1 MADLGSL
8 VMDFV
13 KGAARDVVAPV
24 QRNIVQPA
32 LQTADNAYNTGLNTV
47 AKVPVIGKPLANA
60 DRGFVNFAASIP
72 KVLGGIGNTSL
83 QDALHGNNN
92 LATQNAMAARN
103 RAETTFG
110 GYTLRPLTQAAES
123 IVHPFSQ
130 HTYTPTPGNAQ
141 RLLGKAPIQNI
152 NKGVNST
159 YQHGRAEGESPLVA
173 GLRGGLY
180 GFGQAAQD
188 VGTVAGLKYGV
199 TGASSAAKASLSKLT
214 PLDENGYLQIPG
226 GDELSPAD
234 YRVAVKQK
242 LGDAMNDHNAQ
253 PKNYGSTGNG
263 KTSSMTATYQQNS
276 KLFKEYAKNPDAFID
291 KYNLLPPAQK
301 AAEAGVVKPT
311 ILSTSEATP
320 VKAPLPSPTEMPPT
334 TPVSDVNTPQ
344 QVAQQGSAAEAAYN
358 PNQTELGAV
367 GKDVTEPTPEQS
379 SLDQTAPPDFMN
391 APGEAPTPNHV
402 SKVGTMSE
410 MGEILNQGGTTE
422 EALSHYMTQVP
433 GATLGDAQ
441 DALDQTIKSA
451 GVDKSKINASENPQT
466 GKVSFAPVKEG
477 DDTGAQLNGRY
488 AGEKVG
494 QNGAPAY
501 RAMEALDAT
510 DRESTRFLRGK
521 SDAQVQTLI
530 DNAHNPKAFRDYV
543 NASKNYNDYAQ
554 ASGAEL
560 GQPLPY
566 RVNYGGRTAY
576 DPPEG
581 LPEGGKPGA
590 TNPNTPSYTQQRYFN
605 THEEALANGY
615 TPRYDDPLEELKND
629 INQRGYNQTQLALA
643 KGYEDAHPG
652 QVQLLNDTT
661 PIKAGYHQLV
671 VPGGEH
677 IALPKELADPI
688 NTRIMT
694 STPGKI
700 LGKYDTINAAG
711 KQLELGGGTFHGF
724 NTLGTFVGQQLAS
737 AKAFTDLGAT
747 AKVVANTLSD
757 KNMVKYEEGYNKE
770 LPELGNHSWNDV
782 FSAIGLNAKNT
793 SSDLVNPGEK
803 NLAGKIAN
811 LPVLKQIHDA
821 VFTRQIPTMMKE
833 TARQKIQGAN
843 LDIFGSGDDRLA
855 AEKIARGI
863 NKEFGVTDHDLA
875 GMTSQQ
881 FKSAGRF
888 LLAPGYQEGVI
899 HTLLTALDPRSIGTS
914 EGLLARQAV
923 IGKALVMGG
932 LATAGAVAGGDFN
945 GMTPKQVA
953 LGIMNKAINPS
964 FKIGGYK
971 VSTPATFISDV
982 AKPIEES
989 VAGAKAGHGIAAGP
1003 EDFASSHLAFLPSKA
1018 EEFWANKNYAGNAVY
1033 GKDYYGRPISG
1044 ATTAENVASG
1054 VLPIPLAQTSQAVA
1068 GNQSTSAAIAN
1079 TLGFN
1084 VSDETANNINYAPV
1098 AAQTYL
1104 QQLQATPGV
1113 SKEAIQSATKFV
1125 AALGAGDT
1133 GRSKV
1138 LTKATSLLAQAEK
1151 STNQSVVAKDEAQVQ
1166 TLITNYNK
1174 QLATALQPWIQ
1185 SDASTY
1191 TDNNMLK
1198 LLRDTMITNKNARS
1212 NVNYDIKT
1220 NPTSVGVPIAALAPT
1235 PTTQSNNLV
1244 PNSI

>member
-13 KGAARDVVAPV
+13 KGAASPFQYLARTDITNPIRELASGESQASVQNSNQSLGLGASGSNLAGGLRQWAGNAAQVGLDVAAPAVGKAIAAPV
-24 QRNIVQPA
+24 SAAVGGGIAGTVTGGAAAGTAIGGAFGAASGVASQQKLNPKNLSMDFLKNAAFGAA
-32 LQTADNAYNTGLNTV
+32 LGGVGGAIGGALKAAKPVYASDQLSQDDLNAIAKSDNPTEIEKKIEPVTG
-47 AKVPVIGKPLANA
+47 PVI
-60 DRGFVNFAASIP
+60 
-72 KVLGGIGNTSL
+72 
-83 QDALHGNNN
+83 
-92 LATQNAMAARN
+92 
-103 RAETTFG
+103 
-110 GYTLRPLTQAAES
+110 
-123 IVHPFSQ
+123 
-130 HTYTPTPGNAQ
+130 
-141 RLLGKAPIQNI
+141 
-152 NKGVNST
+152 
-159 YQHGRAEGESPLVA
+159 
-173 GLRGGLY
+173 
-180 GFGQAAQD
+180 
-188 VGTVAGLKYGV
+188 
-199 TGASSAAKASLSKLT
+199 AK
-214 PLDENGYLQIPG
+214 
-226 GDELSPAD
+226 ELSPTIAQD
-234 YRVAVKQK
+234 TDANTVKNQIDQA
-242 LGDAMNDHNAQ
+242 L
-253 PKNYGSTGNG
+253 S
-263 KTSSMTATYQQNS
+263 S
-276 KLFKEYAKNPDAFID
+276 KL
-291 KYNLLPPAQK
+291 
-301 AAEAGVVKPT
+301 
-311 ILSTSEATP
+311 STPQQQSTPVATP
-320 VKAPLPSPTEMPPT
+320 VNSALPSPTEMPPT

-711 KQLELGGGTFHGF
+711 KQLELGGGLFHGF
-724 NTLGTFVGQQLAS
+724 NTMGTFVGQQLTS
-737 AKAFTDLGAT
+737 LKALTDPGALG
-747 AKVVANTLSD
+747 KVVSNFFSD
-757 KNMVKYEEGYNKE
+757 KNMEDYVAKINDASLNPSG
-770 LPELGNHSWNDV
+770 GVDTNHSVVDGGKA
-782 FSAIGLNAKNT
+782 SGLNIKNT
-793 SSDLVNPGEK
+793 SVDLENPG
-803 NLAGKIAN
+803 NTTLSSKIAN
-811 LPVLKQIHDA
+811 IPGLKQIHA
-821 VFTRQIPTMMKE
+821 SVFDRQIPTMMLE
-833 TARQKIQGAN
+833 TFKQKTAG

-1018 EEFWANKNYAGNAVY
+1018 EEFGANKNYAGNAVY